1 MQPEMV
7 TETFMLLLS
16 LLAGVA
22 MSYCAW
28 MTWRAREI
36 EDGELLVALWAMAT
50 VMAFVALLVSVGF
63 MRVIIQLMLIAR

>member
-7 TETFMLLLS
+7 TETFMLLLA

-36 EDGELLVALWAMAT
+36 EDGELLVALWGMAT
-50 VMAFVALLVSVGF
+50 AVALVALVGSVGF
-63 MRVIIQLMLIAR
+63 MRMIIQLMLIAR